1 MAHAQTP
8 NFVLRQKISP
18 FQFILFYQ
26 LTYLISFFFMSI
38 GKYPVQNMDI
48 SKQLEYL
55 ISLLDNPESN
65 KGKILYSISSI
76 YSPSMTQETIDVLNK
91 SASLVMSADLVS
103 ILKSLYIEEY
113 CALFASKCLLEIGDI
128 KEDLLNGDV
137 IKTSSIPVIVVNK
150 LKQQVGIDAKQDIG
164 GKLVEEAKV
173 TKSESTKG
181 QLKEYLEEL
190 FAADPQM
197 SPEDALEKVKQ
208 TLANTELPQDD
219 KIMKKITSF
228 KSKKEKG
235 TKKPKEPKEEKKK
248 SKETKDKK

>member
-1 MAHAQTP
+1 
-8 NFVLRQKISP
+8 
-18 FQFILFYQ
+18 
-26 LTYLISFFFMSI
+26 
-38 GKYPVQNMDI
+38 MDI

-55 ISLLDNPESN
+55 TSLLDNPESN

-113 CALFASKCLLEIGDI
+113 CALFASKRLLEIGDI
-128 KEDLLNGDV
+128 KEDLSNGDV

-150 LKQQVGIDAKQDIG
+150 LKQQVGIDESIHAKQDIG

-173 TKSESTKG
+173 TKSESTNKG

-208 TLANTELPQDD
+208 KLANTELPQDE

-248 SKETKDKK
+248 SKETSDKK